1 MTDFT
6 SRTPSPSVA
15 ALATAKR
22 LPAEFLRDLGLR
34 DTARGVA
41 IPYHDAAGNE
51 LFARERLTLTGK
63 NETRQPK
70 GVPLAA
76 YGSERIDR
84 ANKTGV
90 LFLVEGESDCWT
102 LWYHDLPA
110 LGIPGANAA
119 KVILPEHVEAVGAV
133 YVVVEQRPD
142 GAPDSGGEQFRRGA
156 PERLSALGY
165 KGRVYE
171 LRMPAP
177 LKDVSDLHCADPD
190 KFLMRFQGAVTAAP
204 PLQAGLGG
212 GGAAESP
219 EDWPAPLP
227 IGGAPD
233 APPFPV
239 EVFPE
244 PLQRFVREAAAALPC
259 PPDYLAVPLL
269 VIAGGVIG
277 ASRALAIKPGHVQR
291 AALYAAVIGTPGA
304 AKTPA
309 LEAVVDPVHEI
320 DEEAHARW
328 ELAMEKYEADLK
340 EHEAK
345 AKDAKKNNER
355 PPDKPAKPRLSRQTV
370 DDATA
375 ESLAPILKENPRGVV
390 MVADELIGWVGRM
403 NCYREGG
410 KGADRQFWLSAW
422 SGKTTTIDRKKTH
435 DLGPIRIHKPFIGVI
450 GGLTPDKLPTLRG
463 DRPRQRVEQDGFL
476 DRLLLSY
483 PAELP
488 AAEEN
493 WRDISEDTSKQLADV
508 FTKLRTLEMVPV
520 QDGLVLH
527 GRRPHLVKLSSAGKA
542 VWQKFTRQLAAER
555 NADDFPRHLAGPW
568 AKFRGYCGRLAL
580 IVHFLR
586 WACGEVGSDTA
597 DVDGESMKRAAC
609 LINYFK
615 GHAAKV
621 YGTIDA
627 DRRIDDA
634 RQVLRWLES
643 HPEPAV
649 FSRRDVHQG
658 LRRNTRFEH
667 PESLDE
673 SLKLLQE
680 YGYLRAVRSTNAAH
694 RGRPA
699 AEKYERNPLWI
710 CPQYPQNPR
719 NDVGGGNSGTAACS
733 FEDFEDIED
742 IPEEENKRRSEE
754 SVGGQKGTNRE
765 GEALRRER
773 GPGANGE
780 SPADPEDGGSWFAP
794 GHEGFTTPFQDEK

>member
-1 MTDFT
+1 M
-6 SRTPSPSVA
+6 SQTPQPSVS
-15 ALATAKR
+15 ALAAAKR
-22 LPAEFLRDLGLR
+22 LPADFLRGLGLR

-41 IPYHDAAGNE
+41 IPYRDAAGNE

-76 YGSERIDR
+76 YGSERIGR
-84 ANKTGV
+84 ANRTGM
-90 LFLVEGESDCWT
+90 LLLVEGESDCWT

-119 KVILPEHVEAVGAV
+119 KVIRPEHVEAVGVV

-142 GAPDSGGEQFRRGA
+142 GAPDGGGEQFRRGV

-177 LKDVSDLHCADPD
+177 LKDVADLHCADPD
-190 KFLMRFQGAVTAAP
+190 KFLMRIQGAVTAAT
-204 PLQAGLGG
+204 PLRVGPG

-227 IGGAPD
+227 LGGAPG
-233 APPFPV
+233 APPFPI
-239 EVFPE
+239 EAFPE

-340 EHEAK
+340 EYEAK

-410 KGADRQFWLSAW
+410 KRADRQFWLSAW

-463 DRPRQRVEQDGFL
+463 DRARQRVEQDGFL

-508 FTKLRTLEMVPV
+508 FARLRTLEMVPV
-520 QDGLVLH
+520 QDGLVVR
-527 GRRPHLVKLSSAGKA
+527 GRRPHLVKLSPAGRA
-542 VWQKFTRQLAAER
+542 VWQQFTRELAAQR

-568 AKFRGYCGRLAL
+568 AKFRGYCARLAL

-597 DVDGESMKRAAC
+597 DVDAESMKRAAC

-627 DRRIDDA
+627 DPRIADA

-643 HPEPAV
+643 HPDPAV

-680 YGYLRAVRSTNAAH
+680 YGYLRAVRPANAAH

-719 NDVGGGNSGTAACS
+719 TNVGGGDSGTAADS

-742 IPEEENKRRSEE
+742 ISEE
-754 SVGGQKGTNRE
+754 DNK
-765 GEALRRER
+765 
-773 GPGANGE
+773 NGE
-780 SPADPEDGGSWFAP
+780 TRADPENGGSWCAP
-794 GHEGFTTPFQDEK
+794 GHEGVTTPFDEK